1 MEEIIKE
8 LRSEFN
14 RRKDNLQEDNI
25 RIHIIANTFL
35 EYCGYDTTKCIYEAP
50 TGKGYCDML
59 VPSIGNNAIV
69 IEVKTGKRPLKIKD
83 IDQVRGYADSKHQRF
98 AILSNGYEYVLL
110 DFGINSEP
118 VIDGDALKSL
128 KGKII
133 R

>member
-69 IEVKTGKRPLKIKD
+69 IEVLKHSESFLYHCKGNF
-83 IDQVRGYADSKHQRF
+83 VGS
-98 AILSNGYEYVLL
+98 
-110 DFGINSEP
+110 FGFFVN
-118 VIDGDALKSL
+118 K
-128 KGKII
+128 
-133 R
+133 